1 MRGHLYWKD
10 PIARATNG
18 APNDNGF
25 FQRAMRLFHIN
36 SVKCCATVKGIATH
50 RKRACNRRHCEAV
63 VASQISRIHV
73 RAEVVGILVGGLI
86 HGSGDKE
93 IGSNESRTVKITKLA
108 ADSNL

>member
-25 FQRAMRLFHIN
+25 FQRAMRLFHID
-36 SVKCCATVKGIATH
+36 SVKCCATVKGVATH
-50 RKRACNRRHCEAV
+50 RKRAGNRRHCEAV

-93 IGSNESRTVKITKLA
+93 IG
-108 ADSNL
+108 